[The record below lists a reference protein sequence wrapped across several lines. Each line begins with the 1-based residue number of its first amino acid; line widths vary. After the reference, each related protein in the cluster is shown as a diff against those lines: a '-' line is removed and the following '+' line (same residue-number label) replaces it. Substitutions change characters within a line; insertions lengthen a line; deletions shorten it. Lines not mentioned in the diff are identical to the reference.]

1 MVTRLIP
8 LLLLCLLPLK
18 ALALTQ
24 LQASVDRNPVTE
36 SEYFML
42 SVVAD
47 DELEAQ
53 ALDTSALLKDFI
65 VGRTSVSRSTQIINF
80 DARKETRWQV
90 MLAPKTTGQVTIPA
104 LSIDGVSSDAIELK
118 VMPAGSRPEAQKNLF
133 LRTSISAKEAYVGQ
147 LLTYKVKLFLAVE
160 LQRGVLSAPS
170 ISGAQIKQLGE
181 DKESSEIVNGR
192 RFRVIERSY
201 GIIADEPG
209 ELAISGANF
218 SGDVL
223 VDTPRRGMF
232 AFQESRP
239 MQAQSDS
246 MLVSIKPIPAE
257 YHGDWLISDLVMLK
271 EEWDDKQTFE
281 VGRPITRN
289 LTLLASNA
297 DETSLPELKLSLPDN
312 LKSYPEKAQRKT
324 FVRDNQLVSQ
334 LTQTIAIVPSK
345 PGSYTLP
352 EIKVPWWNPHLKQQ
366 EFALLPAR
374 TIQVAPAAD
383 MPQPTINQPAQE
395 PGSSAG
401 FWPWLTALF
410 ASLWLATCVLWLKAR
425 RQQAPTAPATV
436 LQAQTS
442 QTQPGLSQACQ
453 QGDLSQVFKAL
464 QQELSDITGHSVTLD
479 ELPQLAPEL
488 AAVVAKIQATRYGRQ
503 GGDPG
508 QHFPALLQAF
518 ERFKSQYSNAA
529 DAASVLAP
537 LNP

>member
-1 MVTRLIP
+1 M
-8 LLLLCLLPLK
+8 LLCLLPLK

-118 VMPAGSRPEAQKNLF
+118 VMPSRPEAQKNLF

-257 YHGDWLISDLVMLK
+257 YHGNWLVSDLVMLK

-324 FVRDNQLVSQ
+324 FIRDNQLVSQ

-383 MPQPTINQPAQE
+383 MPQPVINPPQE
-395 PGSSAG
+395 ESNLSAG

-410 ASLWLATCVLWLKAR
+410 ALLWLATCVLWLKAR
-425 RQQAPTAPATV
+425 KQQAIAAPATV
-436 LQAQTS
+436 AQAQTS
-442 QTQPGLSQACQ
+442 ETRPGLAQACQ
-453 QGDLSQVFKAL
+453 QGDLSRVFKAL
-464 QQELSDITGHSVTLD
+464 LQELSDITGHSVTLD
-479 ELPQLAPEL
+479 ELPKLAPEL
-488 AAVVAKIQATRYGRQ
+488 AVVVAKIQASRYGRQ
-503 GGDPG
+503 GSDPA
-508 QHFPALLQAF
+508 QYFPALLQAF
-518 ERFKSQYSNAA
+518 ERFQSQYSKAA
-529 DAASVLAP
+529 DSTSVLAP